1 MDFAVISEIGQLNDF
16 FTALPP
22 QYIKWLDKT
31 KFTGKTDLLFELKG
45 DYIAEEN
52 KKPSVHFNMKIRE
65 GFIAHENT
73 PLPARNLF
81 LNFDTRLPSLDVE
94 QLAVKIDSIYFEVDK
109 DFLNGNVLLNGLSI
123 PKIEARIRLQM
134 DLAKLN

>member
-1 MDFAVISEIGQLNDF
+1 MTKINTNSLAFVFKQNNLKINKLPIEFKGKINFLKNGYAMDFAVISENGQLNDF

-31 KFTGKTDLLFELKG
+31 KITGKTDLLFELKG

-52 KKPSVHFNMKIRE
+52 KKPSVHVNMKIRE
-65 GFIAHENT
+65 GFIAHQNT

-81 LNFDTRLPSLDVE
+81 LNFDTR
-94 QLAVKIDSIYFEVDK
+94 
-109 DFLNGNVLLNGLSI
+109 
-123 PKIEARIRLQM
+123 
-134 DLAKLN
+134 